1 MPVLLRLLANPK
13 LLARFMRTKAGR
25 KAALKYGTMLV
36 NSKTAQDSVKKF
48 LNKNGRDRQFAAS
61 EKKYNELQAK
71 IDALQAQ
78 VDTRSATD
86 AQLQTATF
94 TLGRQVVEMQRL
106 YAQLQQQLQQMQLAM
121 AAARVR

>member
-48 LNKNGRDRQFAAS
+48 LNKNGRDLQFAAS

-71 IDALQAQ
+71 IDALQTQ
-78 VDTRSATD
+78 VDARNATD

>member
-1 MPVLLRLLANPK
+1 
-13 LLARFMRTKAGR
+13 MRTKAGR

-71 IDALQAQ
+71 IDALQTQ
-78 VDTRSATD
+78 VDARNATD

>member
-71 IDALQAQ
+71 IDALQTQ
-78 VDTRSATD
+78 VDARNATD